1 MPANWTEFASVHFYN
16 SSVLEYPRLSTR
28 IEHNACTYQAV
39 KSGSAAASHKPCVR
53 RRRGARHLKIGSHED
68 ELWPNLGQWMTA

>member
-53 RRRGARHLKIGSHED
+53 QRGWAPLQCSGIWKLAPMKMNYDQI
-68 ELWPNLGQWMTA
+68 